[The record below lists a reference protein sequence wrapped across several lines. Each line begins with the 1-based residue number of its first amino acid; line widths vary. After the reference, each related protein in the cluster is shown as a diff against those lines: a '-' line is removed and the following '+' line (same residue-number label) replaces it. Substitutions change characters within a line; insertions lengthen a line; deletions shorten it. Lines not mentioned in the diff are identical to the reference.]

1 MIYLDNSATTP
12 MSETAIHTL
21 LTVSQ
26 TTFGNPSSLHTP
38 GRQAAQILRNAR
50 HSIASALET
59 SPNRII
65 FTSGGTEADNLA
77 LIGYTL
83 ANIEKGKHI
92 LTTAIEH
99 HAVLHPLKELEQKY
113 GFEVTYLKPVEGRYT
128 VQQFKEALRPD
139 TILVSA
145 MYANNETG
153 YLLPIA
159 SIGELLK
166 EHQAVFH
173 VDAVQ
178 AVGKLPIHPE
188 ELGID
193 LLSASGH
200 KFHGPKGVGFLYTN
214 TNRLHP
220 LLLGGNQEDKRR
232 ASTENLASIAS
243 MASALEESLA
253 SWETNM
259 VHVQQLRRALLTALS
274 PLGPTVNQDQDNLPY
289 VLNIAFPGQLNE
301 QLLMRLDLLG
311 ISISSGSACTAGNI
325 EPSHVLEALYGAEH
339 PLLKESVRISFS
351 KYNTLEEIDTL
362 SSQLLKLL
370 GE

>member
-1 MIYLDNSATTP
+1 MIYLDNAATTP
-12 MSETAIHTL
+12 MSDAAIQTL
-21 LTVSQ
+21 LSVSQ
-26 TTFGNPSSLHTP
+26 TTYGNPSSLHSH
-38 GRQAAQILRNAR
+38 GRKASQVLRQARQTVAT
-50 HSIASALET
+50 ALLT

-65 FTSGGTEADNLA
+65 LTSGGTEANNLA
-77 LIGYTL
+77 LIGYAL
-83 ANIEKGKHI
+83 ANQDKGKHI
-92 LTTAIEH
+92 VTTAIEH
-99 HAVLHPLKELEQKY
+99 HSVLHPLEMLEREH
-113 GFEVTYLKPVEGRYT
+113 GFEVTYLKPVSSRYT
-128 VQQFKEALRPD
+128 AQQFKDALRPD

-159 SIGELLK
+159 DIGQVLSH
-166 EHQAVFH
+166 HQAVFH

-178 AVGKLPIHPE
+178 TVGKVPIHPE

-214 TNRLHP
+214 TNRLHR

-232 ASTENLASIAS
+232 ASTENLASIAA
-243 MASALEESLA
+243 MATAFEESLA
-253 SWETNM
+253 FWESNLN
-259 VHVQQLRRALLTALS
+259 HVQHLRQSLLEKLASVDLFI
-274 PLGPTVNQDQDNLPY
+274 NQEQDNLPY

-301 QLLMRLDLLG
+301 QLLMRLDLAG

-325 EPSHVLEALYGAEH
+325 EPSHVLEALYGTQSS
-339 PLLKESVRISFS
+339 LLKESVRISFS
-351 KYNTLEEIDTL
+351 KYNTIDDIDKLATTL
-362 SSQLLKLL
+362 ITLL